1 MVESFLI
8 GLYDATIGLK
18 LSIVLKANSHMNE
31 EDEKMVSHPLAMFIL
46 IGVAVLFGFIGHL
59 LA

>member
-1 MVESFLI
+1 
-8 GLYDATIGLK
+8 
-18 LSIVLKANSHMNE
+18 MNE